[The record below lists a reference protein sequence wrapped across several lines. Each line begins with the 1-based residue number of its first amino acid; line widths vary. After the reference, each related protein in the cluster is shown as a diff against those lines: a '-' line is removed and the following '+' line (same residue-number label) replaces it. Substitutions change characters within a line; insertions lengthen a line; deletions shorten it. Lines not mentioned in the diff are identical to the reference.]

1 MRATRRRFLTAV
13 AAGFALSVRGRAAE
27 QEAEV
32 GPAEDLMR
40 EHGVL
45 RRVMFLY
52 DEAAH
57 RLDGGDDPPLDALA
71 AAAAIVKRGIE
82 DYHEKLEES
91 FVFPRLEKAK
101 KLTTL
106 TATLRQ
112 QHAAGRNVTAE
123 ISRLSKATLAAG
135 AAIVKRVIEDY
146 HEKLE
151 ENFVF
156 PRLEKAK
163 KLTVLTATLRDQHV
177 AGRKVTA
184 EILRLSKSPLADA
197 DRGRLSHLL
206 RSFNRMYRP
215 HAAREDTVLFPAF
228 HDLVGNKAWAE
239 MGEQF
244 EAEEKKKLGEQGF
257 EGAVAQVAKL
267 EEQFGMAD
275 LAQFTPR

>member
-1 MRATRRRFLTAV
+1 MTSTRRGFLLVFGPGLAA
-13 AAGFALSVRGRAAE
+13 AAGIRAAPKE
-27 QEAEV
+27 EAEV

-52 DEAAH
+52 DEAAR
-57 RLDGGDDPPLDALA
+57 RLDGSETPPLDAL
-71 AAAAIVKRGIE
+71 
-82 DYHEKLEES
+82 D
-91 FVFPRLEKAK
+91 
-101 KLTTL
+101 
-106 TATLRQ
+106 
-112 QHAAGRNVTAE
+112 
-123 ISRLSKATLAAG
+123 AG
-135 AAIVKRVIEDY
+135 AGIVRRVIEDY

-163 KLTVLTATLRDQHV
+163 KLTSLTSTLRQQHG
-177 AGRKVTA
+177 AGRDVTA
-184 EILRLSKSPLADA
+184 EIRRLAQGKLADA
-197 DRGRLSHLL
+197 DRSKLAGLL
-206 RSFNRMYRP
+206 RAFNRMYRP

-228 HDLVGNKAWAE
+228 HDLVGDKAWHE
-239 MGEQF
+239 MGERF
-244 EAEEKKKLGEQGF
+244 EDEERKKLGDQGF